1 MNKLIKKLP
10 IPLSGIMLSLA
21 SLGNLMGHYSLI
33 SKKFCGLLSFCIL
46 ILLTL
51 KILLFPSDVMKDLNN
66 PLTASVSP
74 NYDMGLMI
82 LTTYIKDMF
91 FNFAFYVWI
100 VAVLIHI
107 VLLIFYTKTVLL
119 TFDITKL
126 FPTTLIIYVGLGV
139 GSITAPYFN
148 LSTLGKYFFWFS
160 FVAFI
165 ILFPILVYRVFIIK
179 GLPKD
184 TLPTI
189 TVFTGPASLTLSGY
203 LNSFENK
210 NIYIV
215 GFLSIFS
222 LIIYI
227 LVLMSFSYL
236 LKLEFAPSFASFVF
250 PMIIT
255 ASAMKKTDLFLIS
268 IGKTIYLLKYVV
280 LFQEIVAILIL
291 IYVSSKYI
299 MYLDS
304 KIKQPT

>member
-1 MNKLIKKLP
+1 MITFIKKLP
-10 IPLSGIMLSLA
+10 IALSGIMLSLA
-21 SLGNLMGHYSLI
+21 SLGNLMAHYSLI
-33 SKKFCGLLSFCIL
+33 SKKLCGLLSFSIF

-51 KILLFPSDVMKDLNN
+51 KIILFPSDIVKDLKN
-66 PLTASVSP
+66 PLIASVSP

-91 FNFAFYVWI
+91 FNFALCIWI
-100 VAVLIHI
+100 VAILIHI
-107 VLLIFYTKTVLL
+107 GLLIFYTKTFLL

-139 GSITAPYFN
+139 ASITSLYFN
-148 LSTLGKYFFWFS
+148 LPILGKYFFWFS
-160 FVAFI
+160 FIAFI

-179 GLPKD
+179 GLPKE
-184 TLPTI
+184 TLPTL

-210 NIYIV
+210 NIYMI
-215 GFLSIFS
+215 GFLSIFA

-227 LVLMSFSYL
+227 LVLMSFPYL
-236 LKLEFAPSFASFVF
+236 LKLEFSPSFASFVF
-250 PMIIT
+250 PTIIT
-255 ASAMKKTDLFLIS
+255 ASAMKKTDLYLIS
-268 IGKTIYLLKYVV
+268 IDKTIYLLKYVV

-299 MYLDS
+299 MYLQS
-304 KIKQPT
+304 KID